1 MTDNQTKRLVD
12 YNRLFLELQQAVIEQ
27 YKIEQRLLQEKE
39 HVETADEGKE
49 FARLRQTMQK
59 EKDVKKVIRD
69 LLVLHDATT
78 HAVAYLLAKNNER
91 LIALFSEK
99 PAPGR

>member
-1 MTDNQTKRLVD
+1 MADNKTKRLLD
-12 YNRLFLELQQAVIEQ
+12 YNRLFLELQQAIIEE
-27 YKIEQRLLQEKE
+27 YKIEQRLLQEEE

-49 FARLRQTMQK
+49 FAKLRRMMKK

-69 LLVLHDATT
+69 LLVLQEATT

-99 PAPGR
+99 LEQS